1 MIKHIKSCQTTSKDI
16 PNASLTIKE
25 YLRPKTAQPISRIFK
40 EKITD
45 ATVEFVAVDNRA
57 FELVSGDGFINLA
70 QTIFNVG
77 QDLSKTPDVNVLDLI
92 PNPRTV
98 SVSFCGIALFYLN
111 DELKLHVFILGCF
124 PYDRDNQTA
133 SQIRQF
139 VDNVID
145 KVPVK
150 CEIAQEMFVHVRKI
164 VSHTRRTHKQT
175 KLSRKLQSY
184 CDTRFNGAFL
194 MMDVLLLVF
203 DELPGVL
210 ERALMNDYESIDKD
224 LLSCI
229 CLFLK
234 PFEEVIEQF
243 SSDTKPTIYKVLPFK
258 QYLLNHCKI
267 HPDDHDGIQQVK
279 TFLEKRIQDVW
290 IIHDIHYI
298 TTFLH
303 PSFKNFDKCSDFR
316 AKAIDLT
323 KNELM
328 KRQPSSSI
336 ICSTNNKSPARIVEL
351 DPQTS
356 SPKTLLSQCFDTPKN
371 DLKLPTTPYDELEE
385 YIALNVRLSEN
396 DDILLFWLNHKMK
409 FPTLFNIFQDF
420 YAIPASNTTIERVF
434 SSSKNTITDKR
445 TRLDTKEFS
454 GYHAAERIVER
465 LNEICNDWSIGDKI
479 VCLVSD
485 NCNTIKKVGKDF
497 QKGWIGC
504 TDHLINLIASDVRN
518 LDDVRNMLATTR
530 YIISFTRDN
539 HLAKEI
545 LNKYQRSLGLA
556 ERQLIFDVITR
567 WNSTFY
573 ILQRFLEEKVSV
585 AACLNEKL
593 FQKHFSNSKISKV
606 IEWDFLKQL
615 LNVLKPFEAATR
627 KLASDSLP
635 TLSIV
640 LPVITTLI
648 TSLEKRTSDCSFL
661 KKIKDTLPLAFE
673 AKKLAYSLLQEEF
686 NYLSRGTTV
695 TSPSNLFDRS
705 KEKEIDIFD
714 IMITNNCLS
723 SSNTYDSELL
733 VYESESELHRNENP
747 LEWWSS
753 NKQKYPILS
762 QLAYKYLCII
772 AISVPSERMFST
784 TDIYGSIY
792 IFFCIID

>member
-1 MIKHIKSCQTTSKDI
+1 MDDSSLTKEKIIQLIRNYDASLTFVKPKTSSSRVWSSFSYVFISNRKKDFVCCDKCKDVLHHKSDSGTSNMIKHIKSCQTTSKDI
-16 PNASLTIKE
+16 PNASLTVKE
-25 YLRPKTAQPISRIFK
+25 YLRPKTPQPISRIFK

-98 SVSFCGIALFYLN
+98 SVSFCGIAVFYLN

-139 VDNVID
+139 VDSKLLEFNLTLDNSKFIVCDNENKMKSAFKDSCTRIGCSIHYINKQLEHCFTTEIID

-150 CEIAQEMFVHVRKI
+150 CEIVQQMFVHVRKI

-194 MMDVLLLVF
+194 TMDVFLLVF

-279 TFLEKRIQDVW
+279 TFLGISLTSKIQTSSKCFVQLGTSKKRIQDVW

-356 SPKTLLSQCFDTPKN
+356 SSKTLLSQCFDTPKN

-409 FPTLFNIFQDF
+409 FPTLFNIVQDF

-445 TRLDTKEFS
+445 TRLGTEKINKLLFLQKNLNLLKQIAKQLVNEAAVTATKRKMVLQPSCTSSYDNQEELITTTS
-454 GYHAAERIVER
+454 TKKLK
-465 LNEICNDWSIGDKI
+465 LNEE
-479 VCLVSD
+479 
-485 NCNTIKKVGKDF
+485 
-497 QKGWIGC
+497 
-504 TDHLINLIASDVRN
+504 
-518 LDDVRNMLATTR
+518 DD
-530 YIISFTRDN
+530 IIFCED
-539 HLAKEI
+539 
-545 LNKYQRSLGLA
+545 
-556 ERQLIFDVITR
+556 D
-567 WNSTFY
+567 
-573 ILQRFLEEKVSV
+573 EE
-585 AACLNEKL
+585 NEVEC
-593 FQKHFSNSKISKV
+593 F
-606 IEWDFLKQL
+606 
-615 LNVLKPFEAATR
+615 
-627 KLASDSLP
+627 
-635 TLSIV
+635 
-640 LPVITTLI
+640 
-648 TSLEKRTSDCSFL
+648 
-661 KKIKDTLPLAFE
+661 
-673 AKKLAYSLLQEEF
+673 
-686 NYLSRGTTV
+686 
-695 TSPSNLFDRS
+695 
-705 KEKEIDIFD
+705 
-714 IMITNNCLS
+714 
-723 SSNTYDSELL
+723 
-733 VYESESELHRNENP
+733 
-747 LEWWSS
+747 
-753 NKQKYPILS
+753 
-762 QLAYKYLCII
+762 
-772 AISVPSERMFST
+772 
-784 TDIYGSIY
+784 
-792 IFFCIID
+792 

>member
-1 MIKHIKSCQTTSKDI
+1 TSPVCKKIIINGMDDSSLTKEKIIQLIRNYDASLTFVKPKTSSSPVWSSFSYVFISNRKKDFVCCDKCKDVLHHKSDSGTSNMIKHIKSCQTTSKDI

-194 MMDVLLLVF
+194 TMDVFLLVF

-396 DDILLFWLNHKMK
+396 DDILLF
-409 FPTLFNIFQDF
+409 
-420 YAIPASNTTIERVF
+420 
-434 SSSKNTITDKR
+434 
-445 TRLDTKEFS
+445 
-454 GYHAAERIVER
+454 
-465 LNEICNDWSIGDKI
+465 
-479 VCLVSD
+479 
-485 NCNTIKKVGKDF
+485 
-497 QKGWIGC
+497 
-504 TDHLINLIASDVRN
+504 
-518 LDDVRNMLATTR
+518 
-530 YIISFTRDN
+530 
-539 HLAKEI
+539 
-545 LNKYQRSLGLA
+545 
-556 ERQLIFDVITR
+556 
-567 WNSTFY
+567 
-573 ILQRFLEEKVSV
+573 
-585 AACLNEKL
+585 
-593 FQKHFSNSKISKV
+593 
-606 IEWDFLKQL
+606 
-615 LNVLKPFEAATR
+615 
-627 KLASDSLP
+627 
-635 TLSIV
+635 
-640 LPVITTLI
+640 
-648 TSLEKRTSDCSFL
+648 
-661 KKIKDTLPLAFE
+661 
-673 AKKLAYSLLQEEF
+673 
-686 NYLSRGTTV
+686 
-695 TSPSNLFDRS
+695 
-705 KEKEIDIFD
+705 
-714 IMITNNCLS
+714 
-723 SSNTYDSELL
+723 
-733 VYESESELHRNENP
+733 
-747 LEWWSS
+747 
-753 NKQKYPILS
+753 
-762 QLAYKYLCII
+762 
-772 AISVPSERMFST
+772 
-784 TDIYGSIY
+784 
-792 IFFCIID
+792 

>member
-1 MIKHIKSCQTTSKDI
+1 TSPVCKKIIINGMDDSSLTKEKIIQLIRNYDASLTFVKPKTSSSPVWSSFSYVFISNRKKDFVCCDKCKDVRHHKSDSGTSNMIKHIKSCQTTSKDI

-25 YLRPKTAQPISRIFK
+25 YLRSKTAQPISRIFK

-57 FELVSGDGFINLA
+57 FELASGDEFINLA

-77 QDLSKTPDVNVLDLI
+77 QDLSKTPGVNVLDLI

-139 VDNVID
+139 VDSKLLEFNLTLDNSKFIQLEHCFTTDVID
-145 KVPVK
+145 EVPVK
-150 CEIAQEMFVHVRKI
+150 CEIVQQMYVRKI

-316 AKAIDLT
+316 AKVVDLT

-336 ICSTNNKSPARIVEL
+336 ICSTNNKSSARIVEL

-396 DDILLFWLNHKMK
+396 DDILLF
-409 FPTLFNIFQDF
+409 
-420 YAIPASNTTIERVF
+420 
-434 SSSKNTITDKR
+434 
-445 TRLDTKEFS
+445 
-454 GYHAAERIVER
+454 
-465 LNEICNDWSIGDKI
+465 
-479 VCLVSD
+479 
-485 NCNTIKKVGKDF
+485 
-497 QKGWIGC
+497 
-504 TDHLINLIASDVRN
+504 
-518 LDDVRNMLATTR
+518 
-530 YIISFTRDN
+530 
-539 HLAKEI
+539 
-545 LNKYQRSLGLA
+545 
-556 ERQLIFDVITR
+556 
-567 WNSTFY
+567 
-573 ILQRFLEEKVSV
+573 
-585 AACLNEKL
+585 
-593 FQKHFSNSKISKV
+593 
-606 IEWDFLKQL
+606 
-615 LNVLKPFEAATR
+615 
-627 KLASDSLP
+627 
-635 TLSIV
+635 
-640 LPVITTLI
+640 
-648 TSLEKRTSDCSFL
+648 
-661 KKIKDTLPLAFE
+661 
-673 AKKLAYSLLQEEF
+673 
-686 NYLSRGTTV
+686 
-695 TSPSNLFDRS
+695 
-705 KEKEIDIFD
+705 
-714 IMITNNCLS
+714 
-723 SSNTYDSELL
+723 
-733 VYESESELHRNENP
+733 
-747 LEWWSS
+747 
-753 NKQKYPILS
+753 
-762 QLAYKYLCII
+762 
-772 AISVPSERMFST
+772 
-784 TDIYGSIY
+784 
-792 IFFCIID
+792 

>member
-194 MMDVLLLVF
+194 TMDVFLLVF

-445 TRLDTKEFS
+445 TRLGTEKINKLLFLQKN
-454 GYHAAERIVER
+454 
-465 LNEICNDWSIGDKI
+465 LN
-479 VCLVSD
+479 L
-485 NCNTIKKVGKDF
+485 
-497 QKGWIGC
+497 
-504 TDHLINLIASDVRN
+504 
-518 LDDVRNMLATTR
+518 
-530 YIISFTRDN
+530 
-539 HLAKEI
+539 
-545 LNKYQRSLGLA
+545 
-556 ERQLIFDVITR
+556 
-567 WNSTFY
+567 
-573 ILQRFLEEKVSV
+573 
-585 AACLNEKL
+585 
-593 FQKHFSNSKISKV
+593 
-606 IEWDFLKQL
+606 LKQIAKQPV
-615 LNVLKPFEAATR
+615 NEAAVTATKR
-627 KLASDSLP
+627 KM
-635 TLSIV
+635 V
-640 LPVITTLI
+640 LQPPCTNSYDNQEELITT
-648 TSLEKRTSDCSFL
+648 TST
-661 KKIKDTLPLAFE
+661 
-673 AKKLAYSLLQEEF
+673 KKLKVNEE
-686 NYLSRGTTV
+686 
-695 TSPSNLFDRS
+695 D
-705 KEKEIDIFD
+705 DIIFCED
-714 IMITNNCLS
+714 
-723 SSNTYDSELL
+723 DE
-733 VYESESELHRNENP
+733 ENEV
-747 LEWWSS
+747 E
-753 NKQKYPILS
+753 
-762 QLAYKYLCII
+762 
-772 AISVPSERMFST
+772 
-784 TDIYGSIY
+784 
-792 IFFCIID
+792 FF